1 MKGSV
6 TKNSAKSGVSWAWF
20 HKLGSPKW
28 FYGISGRL
36 LPWLSIAAVLFIS
49 IGVVWGL
56 AFAPPDYQQGNSF
69 RIIYI
74 HVPAAMLAQS
84 CYVML
89 AVCGVVGLV
98 WKMKIADVALQCA
111 APIGAWMTAVALVT
125 GAIWGKPTWGSWWV
139 WDARLTSMLIL
150 LFLYFGLIALGNAI
164 SNRDSAAK
172 ACAVLAIVGVIN
184 IPIIKYS
191 VEWWN
196 TLHQGVTF
204 SLTEKPAMPAE
215 MWLPLL
221 FTVLGFYCFFGAVL
235 LMRMRLEILKR
246 EARASWVKAEVLK
259 ALGHPS
265 AKEGAQ

>member
-1 MKGSV
+1 MKS
-6 TKNSAKSGVSWAWF
+6 SAISWTWF

-28 FYGISGRL
+28 FYGISGRM
-36 LPWLSIAAVLFIS
+36 LPWLAIAAVLLIGT
-49 IGVVWGL
+49 GVVWGL
-56 AFAPPDYQQGNSF
+56 AFAPQDYQQGDSF

-89 AVCGVVGLV
+89 AVAGVVGLV
-98 WKMKIADVALQCA
+98 WKMKIADVALQSA
-111 APIGAWMTAVALVT
+111 APIGAWMTALALVT
-125 GAIWGKPTWGSWWV
+125 GAIWGKPTWGSYWV

-150 LFLYFGLIALGNAI
+150 LFLYFGLIALGHAI
-164 SNRDSAAK
+164 SNRESSAK

-196 TLHQGVTF
+196 TLHQGATF
-204 SLTEKPAMPAE
+204 TITENPAMPVE

-221 FTVLGFYCFFGAVL
+221 LTVLGFYCFFGAVL
-235 LMRMRLEILKR
+235 LVRMRLEVLKR
-246 EARASWVKAEVLK
+246 EARASWVREEVLNS
-259 ALGHPS
+259 LGN
-265 AKEGAQ
+265 AR

>member
-1 MKGSV
+1 MKS
-6 TKNSAKSGVSWAWF
+6 SAISWTWF

-36 LPWLSIAAVLFIS
+36 LPWLAIAAALLIGT
-49 IGVVWGL
+49 GVVWGL
-56 AFAPPDYQQGNSF
+56 AFAPQDYQQGNSF

-89 AVCGVVGLV
+89 AVAGVVGLV
-98 WKMKIADVALQCA
+98 WKMKIADVALQSA

-125 GAIWGKPTWGSWWV
+125 GAIWGKPTWGSYWV

-150 LFLYFGLIALGNAI
+150 LFLYFGLIALGHAI
-164 SNRDSAAK
+164 SNRESSAK

-196 TLHQGVTF
+196 TLHQGATF
-204 SLTEKPAMPAE
+204 TITEKPAMPVE

-221 FTVLGFYCFFGAVL
+221 LTVLGFYCFFGAVL
-235 LMRMRLEILKR
+235 LMRMRLEVLKR
-246 EARASWVKAEVLK
+246 EARASWVREEVLNS
-259 ALGHPS
+259 LGN
-265 AKEGAQ
+265 AR

>member
-1 MKGSV
+1 MKS
-6 TKNSAKSGVSWAWF
+6 SAISWTWF

-36 LPWLSIAAVLFIS
+36 LPWLAIAAALLIGT
-49 IGVVWGL
+49 GVVWGL
-56 AFAPPDYQQGNSF
+56 AFAPQDYQQGNSF

-89 AVCGVVGLV
+89 AVAGVVGLV
-98 WKMKIADVALQCA
+98 WKMKIADVALQSA

-150 LFLYFGLIALGNAI
+150 LFLYFGLIALGHAI
-164 SNRDSAAK
+164 SNRESSAK

-196 TLHQGVTF
+196 TLHQGATF
-204 SLTEKPAMPAE
+204 TITEKPAMPVE

-221 FTVLGFYCFFGAVL
+221 LTVLGFYCFFGAVL
-235 LMRMRLEILKR
+235 LMRMRLEVLKR
-246 EARASWVKAEVLK
+246 EARASWVREEVLNS
-259 ALGHPS
+259 LGN
-265 AKEGAQ
+265 AR